1 MRRLSCLAALVG
13 LLSVGALGTAGPAT
27 AAGPPEFFGLV
38 PQGAEPPDADIERMG
53 EGNVGT
59 VRLVVNWTVVEQT
72 DDAFSFGA
80 LDAYVG
86 DLAASGIRPFPVLF
100 GTAPFVN
107 SDPVRLPVDSAKDK
121 EEWQEFVRTAVKRYG
136 AGGEYWS
143 TQFPIDHP
151 GAEAL
156 PIKTWQIWNEQ
167 NAPKYTHPK
176 PSTSAYGQLLDITHS
191 AITGVDPN
199 AEIVLGGMFGTPR
212 GKGSL
217 KAWTFL
223 KRLYTSP
230 GAKESFDGVALHPY
244 SPDIA
249 GIKEQ
254 AELIRKVLK
263 KKKDKGAKLWI
274 TELGWGSKK
283 KGRLGVGTKKQAKL
297 LQKSFKLML
306 KKRAK
311 WHVGG
316 VMWYTF
322 RDLGD
327 APCDWCSS
335 AGLFRQNGFDPK
347 PSWNKFVRFTG
358 GS

>member
-249 GIKEQ
+249 GIKE
-254 AELIRKVLK
+254 
-263 KKKDKGAKLWI
+263 
-274 TELGWGSKK
+274 
-283 KGRLGVGTKKQAKL
+283 
-297 LQKSFKLML
+297 
-306 KKRAK
+306 
-311 WHVGG
+311 
-316 VMWYTF
+316 
-322 RDLGD
+322 
-327 APCDWCSS
+327 
-335 AGLFRQNGFDPK
+335 
-347 PSWNKFVRFTG
+347 
-358 GS
+358 